1 MTEPAPRPTPS
12 AELRAAAPDLARRL
26 GLTLGGLCTALG
38 VVVGKSPAAALL
50 TLAWK
55 HIFRRRGLL
64 EILLARVAAGWLPR
78 PPTPRLTATTK
89 QPAAREPLAPDR
101 PHIGPPPLDP
111 MPRGRAWLVRL
122 AGYRAAGYG
131 SQLEHLLADPA
142 MAEFVAAVPAA
153 ARILRPLCQALG
165 ISPPA
170 LGFPPPPPPRPA
182 KPARPKPAA
191 HSAISQVYAALAL
204 QPAPAPAPARQETW
218 PWLVPRPV
226 WRIP

>member
-1 MTEPAPRPTPS
+1 MTKTAPPPTPS

-64 EILLARVAAGWLPR
+64 EALLARVAAGWLPR
-78 PPTPRLTATTK
+78 PVAPRPTPTAK

-101 PHIGPPPLDP
+101 PHIGPLPLDP
-111 MPRGRAWLVRL
+111 LPRGRAWLVRIV
-122 AGYRAAGYG
+122 GYRAAGFG
-131 SQLEHLLADPA
+131 SQLDHLLTDPA
-142 MAEFVAAVPAA
+142 MAEFVAAVPSA
-153 ARILRPLCQALG
+153 ARMLRPLCQALG

-182 KPARPKPAA
+182 KVARPKRAA
-191 HSAISQVYAALAL
+191 HSAISDVYAALAM
-204 QPAPAPAPARQETW
+204 QPAPAPARQEAW